1 VTGKDQAR
9 VGHLLRISGYLDYA
23 IFSMWINNPRA
34 DILIGM
40 VEASLQGAGPAEGE
54 EALLDELRPIVTE
67 ARAFYASD
75 DFPAAM
81 ARMRTA
87 QDIVDLRIVTLTE

>member
-1 VTGKDQAR
+1 VTGKDQLR

-34 DILIGM
+34 DVLIGM
-40 VEASLQGAGPAEGE
+40 VEASLKGRGPAGGDQEI
-54 EALLDELRPIVTE
+54 LDELLPMVSE
-67 ARAFYASD
+67 ARAFYASG
-75 DFPAAM
+75 DFPPAM

-87 QDIVDLRIVTLTE
+87 QDIVDLRIVTLSE